1 MAKSIR
7 GVVAHG
13 VIKPLERLPYPEG
26 TEVTVTI
33 PARAKGVWERI
44 RESIAE
50 EYPDLREMTPDEAI
64 EEFERLSDK
73 MAEHIPFIKDWREM
87 DRWMKG
93 DEADLTGHSF
103 PLKGDREVLW
113 VFYHLQK

>member
-1 MAKSIR
+1 MVRSIR

-13 VIKPLERLPYPEG
+13 VIKPLETLPCPEG

-33 PARAKGVWERI
+33 PARTKGVWERI

-50 EYPDLREMTPDEAI
+50 EYPDLREMTLEEAV
-64 EEFERLSDK
+64 EDFERLSDK
-73 MAEHIPFIKDWREM
+73 MAKRIPFKDWREM

-93 DEADLTGHSF
+93 DEADL
-103 PLKGDREVLW
+103 EN
-113 VFYHLQK
+113 